1 MTSAKETTMTTLT
14 AFPGT
19 WTGAHDLPTPAA
31 WYGQHD
37 GAVAL
42 GHGIVLAAGGADA
55 TGAAIGTAATLD
67 TTATPETARV
77 WTPTGTMRSP
87 RQLHSLT
94 LLPDGTV
101 LAAGG
106 LGGSSP
112 TGPGLGTAEIY
123 HPDGNQWT
131 FTTGPMLTPRWGHSA
146 VLLDD
151 GSVLVAGGSA
161 ARPGGSTT
169 ALRSAERYT
178 PSDGKW
184 HEAPAMT
191 DARTGHTA
199 VALDNGMVLV
209 VGGVVP
215 VGVPDDPALA
225 FCELYD
231 SVKKQWAPTG
241 ALLRAR
247 HHHQATRLSGTTVL
261 VTGGT
266 APGSPGTAPYDPF
279 SQRGV
284 ELFDLSSG
292 KWTEKAPMPAG
303 RAFHRAVPLGPD
315 RVLVVGGA
323 ASDRDEAGYRS
334 AFGYDAGTD
343 AWTPAA
349 GLTTGR
355 WSFAAAPLDGGGAA
369 IAGGVVRSGLA
380 AAGPAVTELTPATE
394 LFAGGAA

>member
-1 MTSAKETTMTTLT
+1 MTSAKETTMTTPT
-14 AFPGT
+14 APVGT
-19 WTGAHDLPTPAA
+19 WTGAPDLPTPAA

-42 GHGIVLAAGGADA
+42 GDGIVLVAGGADA
-55 TGAAIGTAATLD
+55 GGAALSTAATLD
-67 TTATPETARV
+67 TTSDPLGAWTA
-77 WTPTGTMRSP
+77 TGTLRSP
-87 RQLHSLT
+87 RQLHTLT
-94 LLPDGTV
+94 RLKDGTV

-161 ARPGGSTT
+161 ARPGGSVT

-178 PSDGKW
+178 PGDGKW

-209 VGGVVP
+209 VGGVLP

-231 SVKKQWAPTG
+231 SVKKLWAPTG
-241 ALLRAR
+241 SLLRAR
-247 HHHQATRLSGTTVL
+247 RHHQATALSGTTVL

-279 SQRGV
+279 SQRAAEV
-284 ELFDLSSG
+284 FELGSG
-292 KWTEKAPMPAG
+292 KWTEVKPMPAG
-303 RAFHRAVPLGPD
+303 RAFHRAVPVGPG

-334 AFGYDAGTD
+334 AFLYDAGED
-343 AWTPAA
+343 EWTPAT
-349 GLTTGR
+349 GLETGR
-355 WSFAAAPLDGGGAA
+355 WSFAAAPLDDGGAA
-369 IAGGVVRSGLA
+369 IAGGVLRSGLA
-380 AAGPAVTELTPATE
+380 AADPAVTELTPAAE

>member
-1 MTSAKETTMTTLT
+1 MTTLT
-14 AFPGT
+14 AALGT
-19 WTGAHDLPTPAA
+19 WTSAHDLPTPAA

-42 GHGIVLAAGGADA
+42 DHGIVLVAGGADA
-55 TGAAIGTAATLD
+55 GGAALSTAATLGTD
-67 TTATPETARV
+67 GT

-87 RQLHSLT
+87 RRLHTLT
-94 LLPDGTV
+94 RLPDGTV

-123 HPDGNQWT
+123 HPDSNQWT
-131 FTTGPMLTPRWGHSA
+131 FTTVPMITPRWGHSA
-146 VLLDD
+146 VLLPD

-199 VALDNGMVLV
+199 VALDDGMVLV

-231 SVKKQWAPTG
+231 SDKKQWAPTG

-247 HHHQATRLSGTTVL
+247 RHHQATRLSGTTVL

-279 SQRGV
+279 SQRAV
-284 ELFDLSSG
+284 EVFELGSG
-292 KWTEKAPMPAG
+292 TWTEKAPMPAG
-303 RAFHRAVPLGPD
+303 RAFHRAVPLGPG
-315 RVLVVGGA
+315 RVLVAGGA

-334 AFGYDAGTD
+334 AFVYDAGHD
-343 AWTPAA
+343 EWTPAA

-355 WSFAAAPLDGGGAA
+355 WSFAAAPLADGGAA

-380 AAGPAVTELTPATE
+380 AADPAVTELTPATE

>member
-14 AFPGT
+14 AALGT
-19 WTGAHDLPTPAA
+19 WTAAHDLPAPAA

-42 GHGIVLAAGGADA
+42 DHGIVLVAGGADA
-55 TGAAIGTAATLD
+55 TGAALDKAATLG
-67 TTATPETARV
+67 TAGA

-87 RQLHSLT
+87 RQLHTLT
-94 LLPDGTV
+94 RLPDGTV

-123 HPDGNQWT
+123 HPDGPNANQWT
-131 FTTGPMLTPRWGHSA
+131 FTGPMITPRWGHSA
-146 VLLDD
+146 VLLPD

-199 VALDNGMVLV
+199 VALDDGMVLV

-231 SVKKQWAPTG
+231 SARKVWAPTG

-247 HHHQATRLSGTTVL
+247 RHHQATRLSGTTVL

-279 SQRGV
+279 SQRAAEV
-284 ELFDLSSG
+284 FDLGSE

-303 RAFHRAVPLGPD
+303 RAFHRAVPLGAG
-315 RVLVVGGA
+315 RVLVAGGA

-334 AFGYDAGTD
+334 AFVYDAGRD
-343 AWTPAA
+343 EWTPAA
-349 GLTTGR
+349 GLGTGR
-355 WSFAAAPLDGGGAA
+355 WSFAAAPLDDGGAV

-380 AAGPAVTELTPATE
+380 AADPAVTELTPATE
-394 LFAGGAA
+394 IFAGGAA

>member
-1 MTSAKETTMTTLT
+1 MTTLT
-14 AFPGT
+14 AALGT
-19 WTGAHDLPTPAA
+19 WTDAHDLPTPAA

-42 GHGIVLAAGGADA
+42 GAGVVLVAGGTDA
-55 TGAAIGTAATLD
+55 TGAALSTAATLG
-67 TTATPETARV
+67 TAGT

-87 RQLHSLT
+87 RQLHTLT
-94 LLPDGTV
+94 RLQDGTV

-112 TGPGLGTAEIY
+112 TGPGLGSAEIY
-123 HPDGNQWT
+123 HPDGDTANQWT
-131 FTTGPMLTPRWGHSA
+131 TTGTMLTPRWGHSA

-231 SVKKQWAPTG
+231 SGKKVWAPTG

-247 HHHQATRLSGTTVL
+247 RHHQATRLSGTTVL

-279 SQRGV
+279 SQRSTEVFVLG
-284 ELFDLSSG
+284 DG

-303 RAFHRAVPLGPD
+303 RAFHRAVPVGEG

-334 AFGYDAGTD
+334 AFVYDAGHD
-343 AWTPAA
+343 EWTAAA
-349 GLTTGR
+349 GLETGR
-355 WSFAAAPLDGGGAA
+355 WAFAAAPLGDGGAA

-380 AAGPAVTELTPATE
+380 AADPAVTELTPTTE
-394 LFAGGAA
+394 LFAGGDA

>member
-1 MTSAKETTMTTLT
+1 MATLT
-14 AFPGT
+14 APLGT
-19 WTGAHDLPTPAA
+19 WTGAHDLPAPAA

-37 GAVAL
+37 GAVPL
-42 GHGIVLAAGGADA
+42 DHGIVLVAGGADA
-55 TGAAIGTAATLD
+55 AGAAIGTAATLD
-67 TTATPETARV
+67 TLDMTAA
-77 WTPTGTMRSP
+77 WIPTGIMRSP
-87 RQLHSLT
+87 RQLHTLT
-94 LLPDGTV
+94 RLQDGTV

-112 TGPGLGTAEIY
+112 TGPGLGSAEIY
-123 HPDGNQWT
+123 HPDGPDNRNQWT
-131 FTTGPMLTPRWGHSA
+131 PTTGTMITPRWGHSA

-161 ARPGGSTT
+161 ARPGGSVT

-199 VALDNGMVLV
+199 VALDEGMILV

-231 SVKKQWAPTG
+231 SGKKLWAPTG

-247 HHHQATRLSGTTVL
+247 RHHQATRLSGTTVL

-279 SQRGV
+279 SQRATEV
-284 ELFDLSSG
+284 FELHSG
-292 KWTEKAPMPAG
+292 KWTEKKPMPAG
-303 RAFHRAVPLGPD
+303 RAFHRAVPVGPG

-323 ASDRDEAGYRS
+323 SSDRDEAGYRS
-334 AFGYDAGTD
+334 AFVYDAGHD
-343 AWTPAA
+343 DWTVAA
-349 GLTTGR
+349 GLGTGR
-355 WSFAAAPLDGGGAA
+355 WSFAAAPLDQGGAA

-380 AAGPAVTELTPATE
+380 AADPVVTELTPTAE